1 MVFRPALAMNVLR
14 MIKLFGWEPKINER
28 VAEKRDDELRWI
40 RRRQLL
46 NLLNGNMKFV
56 RTIIWSSP
64 GVDISSPPAISFR
77 PSR

>member
-56 RTIIWSSP
+56 RTIIWSS
-64 GVDISSPPAISFR
+64 S
-77 PSR
+77 